1 MQQLLSPKPSGVL
14 LEAADVARAIP
25 LMRTQG
31 HRANSLG
38 DCEAAQFW

>member
-1 MQQLLSPKPSGVL
+1 MQQLLSPKPNIAS
-14 LEAADVARAIP
+14 LEAADVARAVP
-25 LMRTQG
+25 LMRKQG